1 VFCVV
6 GLKHK
11 AEAKELD
18 RANPANEPTDA
29 ATTAD
34 FIKTLSFIG
43 ENYQGELEISRSEC
57 QFFGLS
63 QWLQQ

>member
-1 VFCVV
+1 LLAIVFCVA

-18 RANPANEPTDA
+18 RVNPANEPTDA

-34 FIKTLSFIG
+34 FIKTLSFMG
-43 ENYQGELEISRSEC
+43 ENYQREPEISRSEN
-57 QFFGLS
+57 
-63 QWLQQ
+63 